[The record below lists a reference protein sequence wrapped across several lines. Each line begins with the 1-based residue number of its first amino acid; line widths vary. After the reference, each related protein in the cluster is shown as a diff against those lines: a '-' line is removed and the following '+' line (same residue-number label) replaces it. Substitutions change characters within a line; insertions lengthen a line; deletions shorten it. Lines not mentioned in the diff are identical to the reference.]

1 MCWCVRWYFKENQAL
16 INITVSNERKA
27 VAFKVDKYDK
37 VEKIGLE
44 NTSVT
49 DANIPISKMSHWYAF
64 TTIRFFRFYIIRIRF
79 STIGDV
85 RIFTPAQF
93 FCPKQKLYI
102 FWNFR
107 AIDFF
112 WDMCPIFLS
121 HFLQVTDRNRMTP

>member
-16 INITVSNERKA
+16 LDITVSKEKKA

-49 DANIPISKMSHWYAF
+49 DAIIPISKMSHRYTF
-64 TTIRFFRFYIIRIRF
+64 TTIRFFRFHIIRIRF
-79 STIGDV
+79 STIGNV

-93 FCPKQKLYI
+93 FAWSKSYTFFETL
-102 FWNFR
+102 R

-121 HFLQVTDRNRMTP
+121 HFLQVTDRNRMTS